1 MKVYTKTYP
10 FHINIATYSQY
21 KYENSQYFAYVL
33 PSSSMHVSVSR
44 TSRSLDP
51 TITTKN
57 RRFTYSEVVKMTN
70 NFEKILGKGG
80 FGMVYHGTVNDAEQV
95 AVKMLSPSSSQ
106 GYKEFKAEVL
116 YTTILDYKFV
126 EKSMFN
132 KM

>member
-1 MKVYTKTYP
+1 
-10 FHINIATYSQY
+10 
-21 KYENSQYFAYVL
+21 
-33 PSSSMHVSVSR
+33 
-44 TSRSLDP
+44 
-51 TITTKN
+51 
-57 RRFTYSEVVKMTN
+57 MTN